1 MKIVTNMKTL
11 LGLACL
17 LAFSSAA
24 FAEVKVKMETSM
36 GDIELSLDD
45 QAAPVTVKN
54 FLAYTNRGFYDG
66 TIFHRV
72 IPGFMIQGGGFNKS
86 MIQKAT
92 QKPIVNE
99 STNGLTN
106 QRGSIAMARTSQADS
121 ATAQFFIN
129 HASNGNLDGKSGKPG
144 YAVFGKVI
152 SGMDVVDKIAAVK
165 TGTQGGHR
173 NVPVSPVII
182 NKVSVIEQSDNQ
194 ASTK

>member
-1 MKIVTNMKTL
+1 MKILTNMKTL
-11 LGLACL
+11 LGFACL
-17 LAFSSAA
+17 LVLSTAA

-45 QAAPVTVKN
+45 KAAPRTVEN
-54 FLAYTNRGFYDG
+54 FLSYTNKGFYDG

-72 IPGFMIQGGGFNKS
+72 ISGFMIQGGGFNKE
-86 MIQKAT
+86 MQQKAT
-92 QKPIVNE
+92 QKPVINE
-99 STNGLTN
+99 SNNGLTN

-121 ATAQFFIN
+121 ATSQFFIN
-129 HASNGNLDGKSGKPG
+129 HANNGNLDGKRGKLG

-165 TGTQGGHR
+165 TGIQGGHR
-173 NVPVSPVII
+173 NVPVNPVII